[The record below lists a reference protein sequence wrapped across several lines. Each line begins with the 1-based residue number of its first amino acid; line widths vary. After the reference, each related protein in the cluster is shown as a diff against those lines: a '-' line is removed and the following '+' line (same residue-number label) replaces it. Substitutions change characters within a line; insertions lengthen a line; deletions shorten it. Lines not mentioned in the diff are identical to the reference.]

1 VTSGGGTSGAGV
13 AGANAAKLAQT
24 GTGPVAAEGFLGAL
38 LAMIGVALLK
48 PREILR
54 KLSR

>member
-1 VTSGGGTSGAGV
+1 VSGAQAHG
-13 AGANAAKLAQT
+13 LAQT
-24 GTGPVAAEGFLGAL
+24 GAAPLAAEGLFGAI

-54 KLSR
+54 KLFG